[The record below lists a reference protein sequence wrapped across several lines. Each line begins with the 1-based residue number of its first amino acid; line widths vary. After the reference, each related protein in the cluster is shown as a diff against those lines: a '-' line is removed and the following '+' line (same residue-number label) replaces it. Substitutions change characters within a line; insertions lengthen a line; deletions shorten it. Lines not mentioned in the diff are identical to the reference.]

1 MSIDQTDP
9 PDGGGPPNLDDITPW
24 LLTYVRCNY
33 AEHQSKLF
41 DETPAPAIEAIVQ
54 WTLAALVVNA
64 TDDDDLPELIGDND
78 NAEETGEEA
87 EGRSPEEGPEGGE
100 S

>member
-1 MSIDQTDP
+1 MPTDSA
-9 PDGGGPPNLDDITPW
+9 DSEGPPNLDDITPW

-41 DETPAPAIEAIVQ
+41 DETPGPAIEAIVQ

-64 TDDDDLPELIGDND
+64 TDDDDLPELIGDNED
-78 NAEETGEEA
+78 AEETGESP
-87 EGRSPEEGPEGGE
+87 EGTSPEEGTQGGE

>member
-1 MSIDQTDP
+1 MPIDSADSQ
-9 PDGGGPPNLDDITPW
+9 GEGPPNLDDITPW
-24 LLTYVRCNY
+24 LLTYVRSNY

-41 DETPAPAIEAIVQ
+41 DETPGPAIQAIVQ

-64 TDDDDLPELIGDND
+64 TDEDDLPELIGDNED
-78 NAEETGEEA
+78 AEETGEGS
-87 EGRSPEEGPEGGE
+87 EGTGEEEGPQGGE